1 VTLAAR
7 ELLTHRRRASPGGLS
22 DHFPNPGRPRWGQHA
37 SQPQTQRT
45 TAPEIRSPL
54 GTSQGFNF
62 RTQSAIERLLTTEE
76 AGEHDADG
84 EAQFWPAG
92 DQPWLAVP

>member
-1 VTLAAR
+1 MTLAAR

-22 DHFPNPGRPRWGQHA
+22 DHFPNPRRPRLWQHA